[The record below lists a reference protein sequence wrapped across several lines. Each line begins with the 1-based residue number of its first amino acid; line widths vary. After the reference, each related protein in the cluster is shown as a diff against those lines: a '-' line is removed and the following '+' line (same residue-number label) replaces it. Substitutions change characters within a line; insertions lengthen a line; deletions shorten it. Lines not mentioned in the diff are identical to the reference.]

1 MMDLGWEMEEK
12 LQVGATEHGH
22 GLMLGR
28 VSKACADLGMKE
40 KLLRAA
46 TA

>member
-1 MMDLGWEMEEK
+1 MDLGCEIEEK

-28 VSKACADLGMKE
+28 MSKACVDLGKKE
-40 KLLRAA
+40 KLLWAA

>member
-1 MMDLGWEMEEK
+1 MDLGCEIEEK
-12 LQVGATEHGH
+12 LQVGATKHGH

-28 VSKACADLGMKE
+28 VSKAFVDLGTKE
-40 KLLRAA
+40 KLLQAV